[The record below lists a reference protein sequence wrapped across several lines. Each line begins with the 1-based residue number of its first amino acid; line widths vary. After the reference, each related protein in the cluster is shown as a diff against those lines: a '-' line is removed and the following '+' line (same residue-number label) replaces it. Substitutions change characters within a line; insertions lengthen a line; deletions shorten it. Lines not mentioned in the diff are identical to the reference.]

1 LSHLSLK
8 RLSLSAAAVESAA
21 VEAAACAMAACVLL
35 NGYSS
40 MRWFMFSSLLL
51 CARHYRIVAVPLCV
65 LLFAAEDGL
74 RFVLSA
80 LASSCFFPY
89 LGDWTT
95 PQQRFSRARSG
106 FIFEL
111 RGQGAGCSFLMQ

>member
-1 LSHLSLK
+1 
-8 RLSLSAAAVESAA
+8 
-21 VEAAACAMAACVLL
+21 
-35 NGYSS
+35 
-40 MRWFMFSSLLL
+40 MFSSLLL
-51 CARHYRIVAVPLCV
+51 RARHCRIVAVPLCV

-74 RFVLSA
+74 RFFLSA
-80 LASSCFFPY
+80 LVSTCVFFY
-89 LGDWTT
+89 VGDWTT